1 MLFAA
6 PHRSSSR
13 HYPRIVD
20 VDRFLRL
27 AAEPAR
33 PSRTTNFYCDL
44 LTRRDAL
51 VRVTAQ
57 PRPA

>member
-13 HYPRIVD
+13 QYPRIAD

-33 PSRTTNFYCDL
+33 PAPAPNFYRDL
-44 LTRRDAL
+44 LSRRDAL
-51 VRVTAQ
+51 VRAVAE

>member
-13 HYPRIVD
+13 HYPRIAD
-20 VDRFLRL
+20 VDRFLQL

-33 PSRTTNFYCDL
+33 PAVPNFYRDL

-51 VRVTAQ
+51 VR
-57 PRPA
+57 PAPHPSSP

>member
-6 PHRSSSR
+6 PQRSSSR
-13 HYPRIVD
+13 RYPRIVD

-33 PSRTTNFYCDL
+33 PAATNFYRDL

-51 VRVTAQ
+51 ARAGAE

>member
-1 MLFAA
+1 MLFPA
-6 PHRSSSR
+6 PHRSLFR
-13 HYPRIVD
+13 RYPRIAD

-33 PSRTTNFYCDL
+33 PAAMDFYRDL

-51 VRVTAQ
+51 ARAGAE
-57 PRPA
+57 PRPT